1 MCHVIPNPLILPYLI
16 QVDMGELGGA
26 LYSFDDSLPYLISV
40 KDDLTVK
47 VSTISSESF
56 NIDEVRA

>member
-1 MCHVIPNPLILPYLI
+1 
-16 QVDMGELGGA
+16 MGELGGA

-47 VSTISSESF
+47 VSTISSENF